1 MSVKFNPPKKNS
13 PFCRFCTRILPE
25 IDIKQQIA
33 PNARGSVL
41 LCNHAREFAPLAF
54 LKGYKRPFKMWAT
67 ANLCERRRVP
77 NHIMYSFFPNAGAV
91 GRVVLRPLSY
101 IVAPIFPAIMA
112 RLDVIPTYQ
121 NRKAMQ
127 SFEQTIEALL
137 AGCDVVIFPENEV
150 ESCYPEVNC
159 LNGGFLRLA
168 EMYYKACGLPLQY
181 HPCYACKALKTVVIG
196 GALSFDHS
204 QPIRKQFV
212 PFKESVMAEIAQLAH
227 LLPEH
232 KLVAFGEKVR
242 DPERIKKYESKDKY
256 SLRE

>member
-1 MSVKFNPPKKNS
+1 MSINFNPPKKDRA
-13 PFCRFCTRILPE
+13 FYRFCTHILPA

-33 PNARGSVL
+33 PNERGRVL

-54 LKGYKRPFKMWAT
+54 IKGYKRPFKMWAT
-67 ANLCERRRVP
+67 ANLCERSRVP

-91 GRVVLRPLSY
+91 GRLLLRPLSY
-101 IVAPIFPAIMA
+101 AVAPIFPAIMA

-127 SFEQTIEALL
+127 TFGQTVDALL
-137 AGCDVVIFPENEV
+137 AGYDIVIFPENEV
-150 ESCYPEVNC
+150 ESRYPEVNC

-168 EMYYKACGLPLQY
+168 EMYYDECGLPLQY
-181 HPCYACKALKTVVIG
+181 VPCYACKALKTVVVG
-196 GALSFDHS
+196 GAISFDHS
-204 QPIRKQFV
+204 KPIRKQFV
-212 PFKESVMAEIAQLAH
+212 PTKENVMAEIAQLARS
-227 LLPEH
+227 LPEH
-232 KLVAFGEKVR
+232 KLAPFGDKVR